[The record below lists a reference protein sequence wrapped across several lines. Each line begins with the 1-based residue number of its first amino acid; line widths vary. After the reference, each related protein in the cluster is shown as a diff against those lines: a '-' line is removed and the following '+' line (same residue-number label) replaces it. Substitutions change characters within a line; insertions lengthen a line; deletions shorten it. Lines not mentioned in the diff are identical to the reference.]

1 MSPAFVSVTGPHPHV
16 GAIHNGR
23 YAIFVKFVLLSPFSN
38 NMSQFPENPCVQTAS
53 QFVMDFP
60 ERFKMLCLASDVLYV
75 EFALETGP
83 SPGFSSRG
91 AKNQKEGPKTRRGV
105 TFLKYSIGCMQHPGG
120 QTWMGG
126 TDFKWGGRA
135 PLAPPLA
142 TALAWDTNLWNR
154 SSKLYVDSIG
164 TISKSAHSAKR
175 TILAL

>member
-1 MSPAFVSVTGPHPHV
+1 MEFVNELLTSSATATDKLSTTIELRTMSPAFVSVTGPHPHV

-23 YAIFVKFVLLSPFSN
+23 YAIFVKFVLRSPFSN

-120 QTWMGG
+120 QT
-126 TDFKWGGRA
+126 
-135 PLAPPLA
+135 
-142 TALAWDTNLWNR
+142 
-154 SSKLYVDSIG
+154 
-164 TISKSAHSAKR
+164 
-175 TILAL
+175 

>member
-1 MSPAFVSVTGPHPHV
+1 MEFVNELLTSSATATDKLSTTIELRTMSPAFVSVTGPHPHV

-53 QFVMDFP
+53 QFVMHFP

-91 AKNQKEGPKTRRGV
+91 AKNQKRGHI
-105 TFLKYSIGCMQHPGG
+105 FKIQYWMYAAPGG
-120 QTWMGG
+120 PNVNGRHRFQM
-126 TDFKWGGRA
+126 GRA
-135 PLAPPLA
+135 GTTGPPLA
-142 TALAWDTNLWNR
+142 TALA
-154 SSKLYVDSIG
+154 
-164 TISKSAHSAKR
+164 
-175 TILAL
+175 